1 MKKFMTYVAIAL
13 GAVAYNAMT
22 EADRDSTGAIVGEG
36 SVGAFQIRVGD
47 CFDDTS
53 SSFAEDS
60 VEITSLPDIPC
71 TDPHDNE
78 VFAVFDVNQST
89 YPEGE
94 AMESLAY
101 DSCLERFELFV
112 GRDYE
117 SSSLDILSMYPTRA
131 SWTLQH
137 DREVICA
144 VHDMEASKL
153 SGSAKGRAL

>member
-22 EADRDSTGAIVGEG
+22 EADRDSSGAIVSEG

-53 SSFAEDS
+53 SSFAEDG
-60 VEITSLPDIPC
+60 VEITSLPGIPC

-78 VFAVFDVNQST
+78 VFAVFDVNRST
-89 YPEGE
+89 YPDSE

-101 DSCLERFELFV
+101 DSCLERFEPFV
-112 GRDYE
+112 GRDYAT
-117 SSSLDILSMYPTRA
+117 SSLDFLSMYPTRS
-131 SWTLQH
+131 SWNLQN
-137 DREVICA
+137 DREVVCA
-144 VHDMEASKL
+144 VYDMEASKL
-153 SGSAKGRAL
+153 SGSAEGLAL

>member
-47 CFDDTS
+47 CFDYTS

-117 SSSLDILSMYPTRA
+117 SFSLDILSMYPTRA

-137 DREVICA
+137 DREVVCA

>member
-1 MKKFMTYVAIAL
+1 MMKFMTYVAIAL

-47 CFDDTS
+47 CFDVTS
-53 SSFAEDS
+53 SSFAEDC

-94 AMESLAY
+94 AMESLAMTPAWNASNY
-101 DSCLERFELFV
+101 LWAGTMNRLRWTSCRCIPLAPAGLCNMTGKSFV
-112 GRDYE
+112 Q
-117 SSSLDILSMYPTRA
+117 SMTWRPA
-131 SWTLQH
+131 N
-137 DREVICA
+137 
-144 VHDMEASKL
+144 
-153 SGSAKGRAL
+153 